1 MGKRSVVS
9 LAAALLFGLGSSI
22 ATSVVQA
29 DFEPWDMMDPE
40 WWFGDDDDDDW
51 RYRHYGPGR
60 YAYGG
65 PYSWGGP
72 YGWGGSPGY
81 YGYPH
86 ALTQQSNTAQ
96 QAPVPQPLP
105 E

>member
-1 MGKRSVVS
+1 MRKCSIVSV
-9 LAAALLFGLGSSI
+9 AAALLFGLGSAI
-22 ATSVVQA
+22 ATGVVQA

-51 RYRHYGPGR
+51 RYWRYGPGR

-65 PYSWGGP
+65 PY
-72 YGWGGSPGY
+72 GWGGYPGY

-86 ALTQQSNTAQ
+86 ALARQSNTAQ
-96 QAPVPQPLP
+96 QAPSPPPLP